1 MHPMTKSEAT
11 DRPPHYVF
19 IALVKDIEEADGA
32 CLAVQIENHT
42 ISLFLYDSKVYAI
55 DNRCP
60 HMGFPLSRGTVKNG
74 ILTCHWHHAR
84 FDLMNGGTF
93 DQWAGDVPSFPVQIR
108 NEGKEVW
115 LDISHS
121 SIDPKLYYPMLLQN
135 GLKQNISLVIAKAVI
150 AMVSGDSTTSKDDK
164 KEGQPRRA
172 DSDGMITAFKTGLE
186 FGTHFKQ
193 SGWGQG
199 LTIHTCMMN
208 IIPYL
213 ESAEQKAHA
222 LYHGL
227 SAVAQDCASVPPRFE
242 IVPLPKPWPELS
254 TLKRWFR
261 QFVESRDSHG
271 AERCIV
277 TAVRLVAEAGADN
290 ESKGQKLSDMLF
302 AAATDHRFLDVGHT
316 LDFTNKALEALDIVG
331 WGDNDVVESVL
342 SSLVAGYATAE
353 RMEESNSWRH
363 PIDLIAIVE
372 KAFRGLQIALKN
384 LGRTKQKRW
393 DSVSRDKLVADLL
406 GGGDDGGNG
415 GSGDISGLDGD
426 KQPQSIV
433 DKLLDALSQ
442 GASEVDLS
450 GAVAYAA
457 ALRIAQFHT
466 RNEFSDW
473 DAVLHTFTF
482 ANAVDQGLRRAATPE
497 LLRGVFDA
505 AMRIYLNRFLNV
517 PPARIPKPKLT
528 VTIGKSS
535 DNNNVNAAKQDA
547 RMLLNKLPDV
557 LDKQQQINQA
567 GQLVSDYLYMGGNS
581 NLLLALVGSLLVRE
595 DRNFHSIQ
603 MVEAAFKQLSCLFP
617 SIKDSDDVDSECVN
631 ILVAA
636 ARYLAAHSPTM
647 RSQARTFQI
656 GSQLYHGMHLFE
668 EEQEQKEEE
677 YGNQ

>member
-1 MHPMTKSEAT
+1 MTVSEAT
-11 DRPPHYVF
+11 DRSPYYVF
-19 IALVKDIEEADGA
+19 IAHVKDIEEADGA
-32 CLAVQIENHT
+32 CLAVQIENHA
-42 ISLFLYDSKVYAI
+42 IALFIYNSKVYAI

-60 HMGFPLSRGTVKNG
+60 HMGFPLSRGSVKNG

-108 NEGKEVW
+108 NENKEVW

-121 SIDPKLYYPMLLQN
+121 SIDPKLYYPMLLKN
-135 GLKQNISLVIAKAVI
+135 GLKQNISLMIAKAVI
-150 AMVSGDSTTSKDDK
+150 AMVSGASTAHEGDE
-164 KEGQPRRA
+164 KEGRPQRS
-172 DSDGMITAFKTGLE
+172 DSDGLIRAFQIGLE

-208 IIPYL
+208 IVPYL
-213 ESAEQKAHA
+213 ESAEHKAHA

-242 IVPLPKPWPELS
+242 ITPLPQPWPDLS
-254 TLKRWFR
+254 TLKCWFR
-261 QFVESRDSHG
+261 QFIESRDAQG

-277 TAVRLVAEAGADN
+277 TAIRLVAGAGAD
-290 ESKGQKLSDMLF
+290 SKSKSQKLSDILF
-302 AAATDHRFLDVGHT
+302 AAATDHRFLDIGHI

-331 WGDNDVVESVL
+331 WDNDDVVESVL
-342 SSLVAGYATAE
+342 GSLVAGYATAE

-372 KAFRGLQIALKN
+372 KAFMSLRITLEN
-384 LGRTKQKRW
+384 PGRIKQKKW
-393 DSVSRDKLVADLL
+393 DDVSRNKLVAELL
-406 GGGDDGGNG
+406 GGGDIGGG
-415 GSGDISGLDGD
+415 GSGWDGD
-426 KQPQSIV
+426 NQPQSIV
-433 DKLLDALSQ
+433 DELLDALSQ

-473 DAVLHTFTF
+473 GAVLHTFTF
-482 ANAVDQGLRRAATPE
+482 ANAVDQGLRRAPTPD

-517 PPARIPKPKLT
+517 PPAKIPKPKLT
-528 VTIGKSS
+528 VTIGTTSE
-535 DNNNVNAAKQDA
+535 NNNVNAEEQAL
-547 RMLLNKLPDV
+547 RMLLNKFPEV

-581 NLLLALVGSLLVRE
+581 DLLLALLGKLLLRE
-595 DRNFHSIQ
+595 DRDFHSIQ
-603 MVEAAFKQLSCLFP
+603 MVEAAFKQLSRILP
-617 SIKDSDDVDSECVN
+617 STKDSDDVDSECVN

-647 RSQARTFQI
+647 RSQGRTFQI
-656 GSQLYHGMHLFE
+656 GNQLYHGMRLFE
-668 EEQEQKEEE
+668 EEEEGEKEEE
-677 YGNQ
+677 PW

>member
-1 MHPMTKSEAT
+1 
-11 DRPPHYVF
+11 
-19 IALVKDIEEADGA
+19 
-32 CLAVQIENHT
+32 
-42 ISLFLYDSKVYAI
+42 
-55 DNRCP
+55 
-60 HMGFPLSRGTVKNG
+60 
-74 ILTCHWHHAR
+74 
-84 FDLMNGGTF
+84 
-93 DQWAGDVPSFPVQIR
+93 
-108 NEGKEVW
+108 
-115 LDISHS
+115 
-121 SIDPKLYYPMLLQN
+121 
-135 GLKQNISLVIAKAVI
+135 
-150 AMVSGDSTTSKDDK
+150 
-164 KEGQPRRA
+164 
-172 DSDGMITAFKTGLE
+172 
-186 FGTHFKQ
+186 
-193 SGWGQG
+193 
-199 LTIHTCMMN
+199 MMS

-213 ESAEQKAHA
+213 DSAEHKAHA

-227 SAVAQDCASVPPRFE
+227 SAVAQDCASVPPRIE
-242 IVPLPKPWPELS
+242 IAPLPKPWPALS
-254 TLKRWFR
+254 TLKCWFR
-261 QFVESRDSHG
+261 QFIESRDAHG

-290 ESKGQKLSDMLF
+290 ESKSQKLSDMLF

-331 WGDNDVVESVL
+331 WSDNDVVESVL

-363 PIDLIAIVE
+363 PIDLIAIVD
-372 KAFRGLQIALKN
+372 KAFRSLQTALEN
-384 LGRTKQKRW
+384 PGRSKQKKW
-393 DSVSRDKLVADLL
+393 DDVSRDKLVAELL
-406 GGGDDGGNG
+406 VGGGSGDDGG
-415 GSGDISGLDGD
+415 DIRGMDGD
-426 KQPQSIV
+426 NQPQSIV

-442 GASEVDLS
+442 GASEVELS

-517 PPARIPKPKLT
+517 PPARIPKPKLN
-528 VTIGKSS
+528 VTIGNSS
-535 DNNNVNAAKQDA
+535 DNNNVNASKQDV
-547 RMLLNKLPDV
+547 RILLNKLPEV

-581 NLLLALVGSLLVRE
+581 DLLLALVGNLLVRE
-595 DRNFHSIQ
+595 DRNFNSIQ
-603 MVEAAFKQLSCLFP
+603 MVEAAFKQLSCLLP

-656 GSQLYHGMHLFE
+656 GNQLYHGMHLFE
-668 EEQEQKEEE
+668 EEQQGEE
-677 YGNQ
+677 

>member
-1 MHPMTKSEAT
+1 MTESEPA

-19 IALVKDIEEADGA
+19 IARVKDIEEADGA

-42 ISLFLYDSKVYAI
+42 IALFLYESKVYAV

-84 FDLMNGGTF
+84 FDMMNGGTF

-108 NEGKEVW
+108 NENKEVW

-135 GLKQNISLVIAKAVI
+135 GLKQNISLMIAKAVI
-150 AMVSGDSTTSKDDK
+150 AMVSGDSTSRKDDK
-164 KEGQPRRA
+164 KEGSSPR
-172 DSDGMITAFKTGLE
+172 SDRDGLITAFQTGLE

-213 ESAEQKAHA
+213 ESAEHKAHA
-222 LYHGL
+222 LFHGL

-242 IVPLPKPWPELS
+242 ITPLPKPWPDLS
-254 TLKRWFR
+254 TLKCWFR
-261 QFVESRDSHG
+261 QFIESRDAHG

-277 TAVRLVAEAGADN
+277 TAVRLVAEAGADD
-290 ESKGQKLSDMLF
+290 ETKSQKLSNMLF

-316 LDFTNKALEALDIVG
+316 LDFTNKALEALDTVG
-331 WGDNDVVESVL
+331 WRDNDVVESVL

-372 KAFRGLQIALKN
+372 KAFRDLQTALEN
-384 LGRTKQKRW
+384 PDRAKQKRW
-393 DSVSRDKLVADLL
+393 DDVSRDKLVAELL
-406 GGGDDGGNG
+406 GGDT
-415 GSGDISGLDGD
+415 SGVDGD
-426 KQPQSIV
+426 NQPQSIA
-433 DKLLDALSQ
+433 DKLLDALSH
-442 GASEVDLS
+442 GASGVDLS

-466 RNEFSDW
+466 RNEFGDW

-528 VTIGKSS
+528 VTIGKSGES
-535 DNNNVNAAKQDA
+535 IDVNAAEQGA
-547 RMLLNKLPDV
+547 RVLLNKLPEV
-557 LDKQQQINQA
+557 LDRQQQINQA

-581 NLLLALVGSLLVRE
+581 DLLLALVGNLLVRE

-603 MVEAAFKQLSCLFP
+603 MVEAAFKQLSCLLP

-656 GSQLYHGMHLFE
+656 GSQLYHGTHLFE
-668 EEQEQKEEE
+668 EQQQQEEE
-677 YGNQ
+677 YGSH